1 MLCGLMESAG
11 CGRPD
16 SYFRRESIADFARDL
31 GVPDGGDPDSVVF
44 TRKYL
49 EAVLV
54 EGKAGTEIFGLRIMF
69 ESLGEL
75 SERLGK
81 IFPDVEA
88 TPDRLEKALGRP
100 LYVHLSREDKVAQA
114 VSLLKATQTGLWHVA
129 PDGSEL
135 ERTAPHRDATY
146 DSRVIGSLVDEL
158 TDQDEAWR
166 RWFATHGIEPVRVT
180 YGDLSRDPRAGLRA
194 VLAGLGKSTSLASG
208 VEPRTARLADE
219 QSGDWITRFRADLG
233 IP

>member
-75 SERLGK
+75 SDRLGK
-81 IFPDVEA
+81 IFPYVEA
-88 TPDRLEKALGRP
+88 TPDRLERALGRA

-114 VSLLKATQTGLWHVA
+114 VSLLKATQTGLWHVT
-129 PDGSEL
+129 PDGFEL
-135 ERTAPHRDATY
+135 ERTAPHREAIY
-146 DSRVIGSLVDEL
+146 DPAMIRSLVDEL
-158 TDQDEAWR
+158 SSQDDAWR
-166 RWFATHGIEPVRVT
+166 EWFGNHDIEPVRVT
-180 YGDLSRDPRAGLRA
+180 YDGLSRDPQASLRA
-194 VLAGLGKSTSLASG
+194 VLSGLGMDASLASRIR
-208 VEPRTARLADE
+208 PHTAKLADW
-219 QSGDWITRFRADLG
+219 QSAGWIARFQAGDS
-233 IP
+233 